1 MECCLS
7 HQEQMLE
14 NKLKGLDNPYRE
26 THKRVFKILES
37 IENLTPSIDIQ
48 RALYFTKSMQETEGE
63 HLTLRW
69 AKALYNIAE
78 NIDVYIDD
86 DNLLCG
92 RAGAQGRYGILYP
105 ELDGDFLDLALKE
118 LPNRESSPFTISQ
131 ADADV
136 VVHEIAPY
144 WKGKTYHEAL
154 NKAFA
159 PETHALTYNDPDGLH
174 SRYIVNETSSFR
186 SCLQWVHDYEVIL
199 KRGFG
204 GIRKEMQ
211 EKLDA
216 LDPLSPVDN
225 VEKKPFIEA
234 IILVCDA
241 IILWANRHAALAEQ
255 KASEEKDPVRKAE
268 LREMARICSKVP
280 EHPAETFH
288 EAVQSQW
295 FTQMFSRLEQ
305 KTGTIVSNGRMD
317 QYLYPYYEKDV
328 EAGTMDEIKAMELI
342 ECMFV
347 SMAQFI
353 DLYISPQGGDF
364 NEGYAH
370 WEAVTIGGQTKD
382 GLDATNELSYL
393 FLRSKREF
401 PHHYPDLAAR
411 IHARAPQRFLAEIAE
426 TIKEGSGFPK
436 LINDEE
442 VIPLHLSK
450 GAKFSEIY
458 DYAISGCAEIRMP
471 NRDTYTSGCPY
482 INFAAAVEMVLYN
495 GKMLK
500 YGDRQLAPATGDP
513 CLFET
518 FDDFLAAYTVQ
529 HRNLLK
535 HGFAQEVSV
544 IKLRKDHFAAPLAD
558 AMHALCRKH
567 CIDIHQPDI
576 PEGIDLGYFEVIG
589 FGTVVDSLAA
599 IKKLVFEDKKLTM
612 QQVIDACK
620 ADFKGYEDVQA
631 LLKTAPCYGNN
642 DPYADEIG
650 KYVDAL
656 SVEFAEKYQDEL
668 GVHLDVRYV
677 PFTSHVPFGRVVSAT
692 PNGRVAWYPLSDGSS
707 ASHGADKNGP
717 TAILMSNYTTKNFDH
732 RERAARLVNI
742 KFTPKC
748 LEGEEGTRK
757 LVDLIRAYCDLRLW
771 HIQFNV
777 INAETLIKA
786 QQHPEQY
793 RNLIVRIAGYSAY
806 FCDLSKDLQDDLI
819 ARTAHETI

>member
-14 NKLKGLDNPYRE
+14 NKIKGLDNPYRE
-26 THKRVFKILES
+26 NHKRVFKILET
-37 IENLTPSIDIQ
+37 IENLTPSIDVE
-48 RALYFTKSMQETEGE
+48 RALYFTQSMKETEGQ

-69 AKALYNIAE
+69 AKAMYNIAR
-78 NIDVYIDD
+78 NISVYIDD

-105 ELDGDFLDLALKE
+105 ELDGDFLDMAVKD
-118 LPNRESSPFTISQ
+118 LPNRENSPFTLTQ
-131 ADADV
+131 EDADIIIN
-136 VVHEIAPY
+136 EIAPY
-144 WKGKTYHEAL
+144 WKGKTYHEDL

-159 PETHALTYNDPDGLH
+159 PETHALTYDDPDGLH

-186 SCLQWVHDYEVIL
+186 SCLQWVHDYEVVL

-204 GIRKEMQ
+204 GIRAEMQ

-216 LDPLSPVDN
+216 LDPFSPKDN
-225 VEKKPFIEA
+225 TEKKPFIEA

-241 IILWANRHAALAEQ
+241 IILWANRHADLAEK
-255 KASEEKDPVRKAE
+255 KAGEEKDETRKAE
-268 LREMARICSKVP
+268 LLEMARICRKVP
-280 EHPAETFH
+280 EQPAETFH

-317 QYLYPYYEKDV
+317 MYLYPFYEKDV
-328 EAGTMDEIKAMELI
+328 EEGRLDEIKAMELI

-347 SMAQFI
+347 GMAQFI

-370 WEAVTIGGQTKD
+370 WEAVTIGGQTKNGVD
-382 GLDATNELSYL
+382 STNELSYL

-442 VIPLHLSK
+442 VIPLHLAK
-450 GAKFSEIY
+450 GAKFEEIY
-458 DYAISGCAEIRMP
+458 DYSISGCAEIRMP
-471 NRDTYTSGCPY
+471 NRDTYTSGCAY
-482 INFAAAVEMVLYN
+482 INFAAALEMVMYD

-500 YGDRQLAPATGDP
+500 YGDEQLAPTTGDP
-513 CLFET
+513 CEFKT
-518 FDDFLAAYTVQ
+518 FDEFLNAYTVQ

-535 HGFAQEVSV
+535 HAFSQQARV
-544 IKLRKDHFAAPLAD
+544 IDLRKDHFAAPLAD

-567 CIDIHQPDI
+567 CVDIHQPDV

-589 FGTVVDSLAA
+589 YGTVIDSLAA

-612 QQVIDACK
+612 KQIVEACK
-620 ADFKGYEDVQA
+620 ADFKGYEDIQA
-631 LLKTAPCYGNN
+631 MLRTAPCFGNN

-650 KYVDAL
+650 KYVDSL

-748 LEGEEGTRK
+748 VEGEEGTQK
-757 LVDLIRAYCDLRLW
+757 LVDFIRAYCDLRLW

-777 INAETLIKA
+777 INADTLIKA
-786 QQHPEQY
+786 QKNPEQY

-819 ARTAHETI
+819 ARTAHEMM

>member
-1 MECCLS
+1 
-7 HQEQMLE
+7 
-14 NKLKGLDNPYRE
+14 
-26 THKRVFKILES
+26 
-37 IENLTPSIDIQ
+37 
-48 RALYFTKSMQETEGE
+48 
-63 HLTLRW
+63 
-69 AKALYNIAE
+69 
-78 NIDVYIDD
+78 
-86 DNLLCG
+86 
-92 RAGAQGRYGILYP
+92 
-105 ELDGDFLDLALKE
+105 
-118 LPNRESSPFTISQ
+118 
-131 ADADV
+131 
-136 VVHEIAPY
+136 
-144 WKGKTYHEAL
+144 
-154 NKAFA
+154 
-159 PETHALTYNDPDGLH
+159 
-174 SRYIVNETSSFR
+174 
-186 SCLQWVHDYEVIL
+186 
-199 KRGFG
+199 
-204 GIRKEMQ
+204 
-211 EKLDA
+211 
-216 LDPLSPVDN
+216 
-225 VEKKPFIEA
+225 
-234 IILVCDA
+234 
-241 IILWANRHAALAEQ
+241 
-255 KASEEKDPVRKAE
+255 
-268 LREMARICSKVP
+268 MARICRKVP
-280 EHPAETFH
+280 EHPADTFH

-317 QYLYPYYEKDV
+317 QYFYPYYKKDV
-328 EAGTMDEIKAMELI
+328 EEGRMDEIKAMELI

-347 SMAQFI
+347 GMAQFI

-442 VIPLHLSK
+442 VIPLHLAK
-450 GAKFSEIY
+450 GAKFEEIY
-458 DYAISGCAEIRMP
+458 DYSISGCAEIRMP

-482 INFAAAVEMVLYN
+482 INFAAALEMVMYN

-500 YGDRQLAPATGDP
+500 YGDEQLAPATGDP
-513 CLFET
+513 CEFKT
-518 FDDFLAAYTVQ
+518 FDEFLNAYTVQ

-535 HGFAQEVSV
+535 HAFAQQARV
-544 IKLRKDHFAAPLAD
+544 IDLRKNHFAAPLAD

-567 CIDIHQPDI
+567 CVDIHQPDV

-589 FGTVVDSLAA
+589 YGTVIDSLAA

-612 QQVIDACK
+612 KQVIDACK
-620 ADFKGYEDVQA
+620 ADFKGHEDVQA

-650 KYVDAL
+650 KYVDSL

-717 TAILMSNYTTKNFDH
+717 TAILMSNYTTKNFNH

-748 LEGEEGTRK
+748 LEGEEGTQK
-757 LVDLIRAYCDLRLW
+757 MVDFIRAYCDLRLW

-786 QQHPEQY
+786 QKNPEQY

-819 ARTAHETI
+819 ARTAHDVM

>member
-14 NKLKGLDNPYRE
+14 NKIKGLDNPHRE
-26 THKRVFKILES
+26 THKRVFKILDR
-37 IENLTPSIDIQ
+37 IEGLTPSIDIQ
-48 RALYFTKSMQETEGE
+48 RALYFTQSMQETEGQ

-78 NIDVYIDD
+78 KIDVFIDED
-86 DNLLCG
+86 SLICG
-92 RAGAQGRYGILYP
+92 RAGAEGRYGILYP
-105 ELDGDFLDLALKE
+105 ELDGDFLDLAVKE
-118 LPNRESSPFTISQ
+118 LPTRESSPFTITQ
-131 ADADV
+131 EDADTV
-136 VVHEIAPY
+136 VNEIAPY

-154 NKAFA
+154 NKAFNS
-159 PETHALTYNDPDGLH
+159 ELHALTYDDPDGLH

-204 GIRKEMQ
+204 GIRREMQ
-211 EKLDA
+211 EKLYA
-216 LDPLSPVDN
+216 LDPFSPIDN

-241 IILWANRHAALAEQ
+241 ITLWANRHADLAEELAAQ
-255 KASEEKDPVRKAE
+255 EQDETRKAE
-268 LREMARICSKVP
+268 LLEMARMCRKVP

-295 FTQMFSRLEQ
+295 MTQMFSRLEQ

-317 QYLYPYYEKDV
+317 QYLYPYYKKDV
-328 EAGTMDEIKAMELI
+328 EEGRLDDLKAMELI

-347 SMAQFI
+347 GMAQFI

-370 WEAVTIGGQTKD
+370 WEAVTVGGQTKE

-411 IHARAPQRFLAEIAE
+411 IHARAPQRFLAEVAE

-450 GAKFSEIY
+450 GATFEEIY

-471 NRDTYTSGCPY
+471 NRDTYTSGNPY
-482 INFAAAVEMVLYN
+482 INFAAAIEMVLYN

-500 YGDRQLAPATGDP
+500 YGDEQLGPVTGDP
-513 CLFET
+513 CEFKS
-518 FDDFLAAYTVQ
+518 FDEFLNAYTVH
-529 HRNLLK
+529 HRNLLRNAFTQQA
-535 HGFAQEVSV
+535 HV
-544 IKLRKDHFAAPLAD
+544 INLRKDHFAAPLAD
-558 AMHALCRKH
+558 AMHALCRKYYV
-567 CIDIHQPDI
+567 DIHQPDV

-589 FGTVVDSLAA
+589 YGTVIDSLAA
-599 IKKLVFEDKKLTM
+599 VKKLVFEDKKLTM
-612 QQVIDACK
+612 KQVIDACK
-620 ADFKGYEDVQA
+620 ANFEGYEDVKA

-642 DPYADEIG
+642 DEYADKLG

-656 SVEFAEKYQDEL
+656 SVEYAEAYQMEL

-717 TAILMSNYTTKNFDH
+717 TAILMSNYTTKNFSH

-748 LEGEEGTRK
+748 VEGEEGTQK

-777 INAETLIKA
+777 INADTLIKA
-786 QQHPEQY
+786 QKNPEHY

-819 ARTAHETI
+819 ARTAHEVL